1 MTSKVIHQVEFSSV
15 LFDTL
20 FGLILFYSFD
30 YFFDVTG
37 ILPFIFYLF
46 SMFVLLHWW
55 LLFKASDDLLDEEV
69 SNSALDTIFGILD
82 VILIYY
88 IVLMASRFDVKGVN
102 LFIILLLV
110 SDLLWSLIWRYVG
123 KWQTKSLEKIKII
136 ENELSTTIKINSVA
150 IVLMAVLF
158 FSTAHLTV
166 LHYCIFMMLIYI
178 IFIIATFRFEIADIK
193 WF

>member
-1 MTSKVIHQVEFSSV
+1 MTGKVIHQVEFSSV

-158 FSTAHLTV
+158 FSTAYLTV
-166 LHYCIFMMLIYI
+166 LHYCIFMMLVYI